1 MSLRTIAKATSYL
14 YTSSDSYE
22 KQLEGSQRS
31 YQARRSDEWLHP
43 SMHPKCNLTRCYPH
57 LSIYPPPPPINGQP
71 MTEAMSGMGIGLPIS
86 RLYARHW
93 GGDIRVI
100 SVQGWGT
107 DVAIYINKKDLPE
120 NGEQSMKAPPPRA
133 ASHSHMQ
140 AHAGPHSIQLHPLPT
155 HSPPPGLRLA
165 RSR

>member
-1 MSLRTIAKATSYL
+1 
-14 YTSSDSYE
+14 
-22 KQLEGSQRS
+22 
-31 YQARRSDEWLHP
+31 
-43 SMHPKCNLTRCYPH
+43 
-57 LSIYPPPPPINGQP
+57 
-71 MTEAMSGMGIGLPIS
+71 MTEAMCGMGIGLPIS

-120 NGEQSMKAPPPRA
+120 NGEQSKEAPPPLA
-133 ASHSHMQ
+133 ASRSHMQ
-140 AHAGPHSIQLHPLPT
+140 AHADPHSTQLHPLPT

-165 RSR
+165 SSR